1 MPDGDAGLGGE
12 GGPDLEVMEGGLEV
26 GSEQDQQGRAVL
38 DAGVS
43 GELLEVAP
51 DGALEGVFVGR
62 VGLEFAE
69 LSDDLDLDPEG
80 VAPGDGGLGGEEA
93 ELRLLGG
100 QGSIVGGDDEIAA
113 SPFGAASLAP
123 VARVPLLGEDAV
135 ARGPQGAVEE
145 GVEGQLLERIDAP
158 DGLLEVNLGAD
169 LHQPCVE
176 RVEDRGQGPA
186 GSHGP
191 RVALV
196 AGHAPGGA
204 SSSARGRRGR
214 KRSMTGGWTLEQWLE
229 GFSRT
234 LDGYVRQAVQTA
246 EQAAPEGDAAWS
258 ELRARSQVAP
268 DPLLARWIASLHP
281 TARGASAEEL
291 RQVLER
297 LVGWARGELHRLQQQ
312 APAAASHPAWRS
324 LQERLDRLALDEV
337 ARYRERRAGAAL
349 GQPAQQPSV
358 GGIFANAARTADQ
371 TPWAEVYR
379 QGAQAH
385 SLVCK
390 HCGSAQERTLDF
402 QCRYCKKSLA
412 LAASL

>member
-1 MPDGDAGLGGE
+1 
-12 GGPDLEVMEGGLEV
+12 
-26 GSEQDQQGRAVL
+26 
-38 DAGVS
+38 
-43 GELLEVAP
+43 
-51 DGALEGVFVGR
+51 
-62 VGLEFAE
+62 
-69 LSDDLDLDPEG
+69 
-80 VAPGDGGLGGEEA
+80 
-93 ELRLLGG
+93 
-100 QGSIVGGDDEIAA
+100 
-113 SPFGAASLAP
+113 
-123 VARVPLLGEDAV
+123 
-135 ARGPQGAVEE
+135 
-145 GVEGQLLERIDAP
+145 
-158 DGLLEVNLGAD
+158 
-169 LHQPCVE
+169 
-176 RVEDRGQGPA
+176 
-186 GSHGP
+186 
-191 RVALV
+191 
-196 AGHAPGGA
+196 
-204 SSSARGRRGR
+204 
-214 KRSMTGGWTLEQWLE
+214 MTGGWTLEQWLE